1 MRNNLMP
8 LPEYQNALVREPS
21 PRYAAF
27 YALRGI
33 EVHEELAH
41 RQHAAYAQALRD
53 AGLNVTTI
61 PAHPQL
67 HDCVFI
73 EDTAIV
79 WDRRALITRMTPL
92 REGEQREVERWLA
105 GNGFEIAHLPAGARI
120 EGGDVMQLE
129 DATYVGL
136 TERTNAAG
144 VEALREF
151 LSPFGRTVHGV
162 SVSRCLHL
170 KSAMTYLG
178 DRTILISPALI
189 DFESPGG
196 YSRLEVPAS
205 EAHAGNALRIGD
217 TILFAAGFP
226 KTAQKLSQFARAHHC
241 KLVELEISEYQ
252 KGDGAITCSSILF

>member
-1 MRNNLMP
+1 
-8 LPEYQNALVREPS
+8 
-21 PRYAAF
+21 
-27 YALRGI
+27 
-33 EVHEELAH
+33 
-41 RQHAAYAQALRD
+41 
-53 AGLNVTTI
+53 VTTI

-73 EDTAIV
+73 EDTAVV
-79 WDRRALITRMTPL
+79 WDRRALITCMTPL

-105 GNGFEIAHLPAGARI
+105 GNGFDIVHLPAGARI
-120 EGGDVMQLE
+120 EGGDVMHLE

-144 VEALREF
+144 VAALRKF
-151 LSPFGRTVHGV
+151 LAPFERTVHGV
-162 SVSRCLHL
+162 SVPRCLHL

-189 DFESPGG
+189 DFEVPEG
-196 YSRLEVPAS
+196 YSRLEVPAA
-205 EAHAGNALRIGD
+205 EAHAGNALRIGE

-226 KTAQKLSQFARAHHC
+226 QTSKTLSQFARAHQC
-241 KLVELEISEYQ
+241 RLVEVEISEYQ

>member
-1 MRNNLMP
+1 MP
-8 LPEYQNALVREPS
+8 LPEYKNALVREAS
-21 PRYAAF
+21 PQYAAF
-27 YALRGI
+27 YAQRGI
-33 EVHEELAH
+33 EIHEALAH
-41 RQHAAYAQALRD
+41 RQHAAYTQALRD

-79 WDRRALITRMTPL
+79 WGRRALITCMTPL
-92 REGEQREVERWLA
+92 REGEQREVEQWLRA
-105 GNGFEIAHLPAGARI
+105 NGFAISHLPKGARI
-120 EGGDVMQLE
+120 EGGDVMHLE

-144 VEALREF
+144 VAALREF
-151 LSPFGRTVHGV
+151 LAPLGRTVHGV
-162 SVSRCLHL
+162 SVPRCLHL

-189 DFESPGG
+189 DFEVPEG
-196 YSRLEVPAS
+196 YSRLAVPAS

-217 TILFAAGFP
+217 VILFAAGFP
-226 KTAQKLSQFARAHHC
+226 QTAQKLSQFARAHQC
-241 KLVELEISEYQ
+241 RLVELEISEYQ
-252 KGDGAITCSSILF
+252 KGDGAITCSSILY